1 MLNKEQFKQAYI
13 IGCQTMGVNPLV
25 VVVGSGGV
33 CTMLGLRHFTA
44 DVDVDV
50 PTDVFQR
57 LKEQGYPTH
66 YFGTTLAIKVTE
78 HVDVFEM
85 VDEKRVIVVEV
96 EGVTCYH
103 PAEVLKFKLKL
114 NREKDQA
121 DIKALQSYLASK

>member
-13 IGCQTMGVNPLV
+13 IGCQTMGVDPLV
-25 VVVGSGGV
+25 VVAGAGGV
-33 CTMLGLRHFTA
+33 CTMLGLRQHTA

-57 LKEQGYPTH
+57 LKEQGYPFH
-66 YFGTTLAIKVTE
+66 YFGDTLVLEVTGHMDVHEMMEEKKVT
-78 HVDVFEM
+78 
-85 VDEKRVIVVEV
+85 VI

-103 PAEVLKFKLKL
+103 PVEVLKFKLKL

-121 DIKALQSYLASK
+121 DIKALQDYINKGN

>member
-13 IGCQTMGVNPLV
+13 IGCQTMGVDPLV
-25 VVVGSGGV
+25 VVAGAGGV
-33 CTMLGLRHFTA
+33 CTMLGLRQLTA

-66 YFGTTLAIKVTE
+66 YFGTTLVIKVTE
-78 HVDVFEM
+78 HMDVHEM
-85 VDEKRVIVVEV
+85 VGEKRVTVI

-103 PAEVLKFKLKL
+103 PVEVLKFKLKL

-121 DIKALQSYLASK
+121 DIKALQDYINKGN